1 LIWLIFQVEGCY
13 FWLRKN
19 TAVLRRFYRLIRIR
33 SHSFMSHT
41 CLSKRD
47 IYLSKETYIRQEMS
61 TETYTH
67 QKETYIHQK
76 RPLHDVIHTHSV
88 SFIHVAHI
96 FIKKRRMSH
105 INTHIRTLS
114 HKFVIMSH
122 TKSHIWNC
130 VKYHIFGIMSHINP
144 HIWTLSHIFVI
155 MSHTKSHIWN
165 CVKSH
170 IFRVMCHMVHHR

>member
-1 LIWLIFQVEGCY
+1 MIWLIFQVEGCY

-41 CLSKRD
+41 YLSKRD

-88 SFIHVAHI
+88 SFIHVTHI
-96 FIKKRRMSH
+96 FTKKRRIPIKGDLCSSGDV
-105 INTHIRTLS
+105 NKDQYSSKRGLYSSKETF
-114 HKFVIMSH
+114 K
-122 TKSHIWNC
+122 
-130 VKYHIFGIMSHINP
+130 
-144 HIWTLSHIFVI
+144 
-155 MSHTKSHIWN
+155 
-165 CVKSH
+165 
-170 IFRVMCHMVHHR
+170 